1 MVRYNLFFEGSGA
14 LIDLGQ
20 AHYALRE
27 FKMAADI
34 AHREGATDLRVQ
46 AMFSRATAAWLS
58 HEIVQMKTI
67 LEEME
72 SLVADNMESL
82 LGVVAQQAFCFF
94 LLEDIPLTLV
104 KEKEMNDLFLRAP
117 NSPFFAQASQYIGFF
132 HRWRGDHKKCS
143 EILEPVLPILKVKA
157 SAAPHFYLA
166 STFFYALA
174 LGEQGRYQE
183 AIRILEEGQEFGM
196 KSGERYTSP
205 KLTNSLGWAYHE
217 LCIFDKAIEYN
228 NLALESIQDLIGPGT
243 SNLFE
248 IESQTRTN
256 LGENYLMTGNLQK
269 AREYLELVYENVK
282 NPEYYIAKV
291 RWKPRCLLGLG
302 ELWLQAGD
310 MDKAESFL
318 SELFEH
324 QWIDKFPYKKYQVR
338 AWCLRSD
345 ILAARGQL
353 DEAETELNRAL
364 TQAKQL
370 GKPTQLWKTHQAAGN
385 LLLKQGRSKKARAEF
400 QTALKVVQGIA
411 EGLTDAALKEGY
423 LQSNPIQKLVSQ
435 AEGS

>member
-1 MVRYNLFFEGSGA
+1 
-14 LIDLGQ
+14 
-20 AHYALRE
+20 
-27 FKMAADI
+27 
-34 AHREGATDLRVQ
+34 
-46 AMFSRATAAWLS
+46 
-58 HEIVQMKTI
+58 
-67 LEEME
+67 
-72 SLVADNMESL
+72 
-82 LGVVAQQAFCFF
+82 
-94 LLEDIPLTLV
+94 LLEDIPLTLA
-104 KEKEMNDLFLRAP
+104 KEKEMNDLFGRAP

-132 HRWRGDHKKCS
+132 HKWRGDHKKCS

-183 AIRILEEGQEFGM
+183 AIRILEEGRVFGM
-196 KSGERYTSP
+196 KSGERYTTP

-217 LCIFDKAIEYN
+217 LCYFDKAIEYN
-228 NLALESIQDLIGPGT
+228 NLALDSIQDLLGPGT

-248 IESQTRTN
+248 IESQTRIN

-269 AREYLELVYENVK
+269 AREYLELVYENATK
-282 NPEYYIAKV
+282 PEYYIART

-324 QWIDKFPYKKYQVR
+324 QWTDKFPYKKYQIR
-338 AWCLRSD
+338 AWRLRSH
-345 ILAARGQL
+345 ILSAKGQL
-353 DEAETELNRAL
+353 EDAKTELNRAL

-370 GKPTQLWKTHQAAGN
+370 SNPTQLWLTHQVLGN
-385 LLLKQGRSKKARAEF
+385 LLLKQGKDRDARAEF

-411 EGLTDAALKEGY
+411 EGLTDTALKEGF
-423 LQSNPIQKLVSQ
+423 LKSKPIQELFSQ
-435 AEGS
+435 VEGC